1 MGMLAWEQG
10 YKIGQWEMDAEHLIL
25 FSLLN
30 QLDININADL
40 AEECVHDVLAA
51 LDAYIDYHFAHEE
64 ALMKAWGYPELES
77 HSAKH
82 HEFMAEVARLRQ
94 VVKDGDT
101 LRGALKV
108 RGFVLEWL
116 LNHIM
121 ETDVDYA
128 RFVAAKAQ
136 KSTA

>member
-1 MGMLAWEQG
+1 MLAWEHG

-40 AEECVHDVLAA
+40 ADECVHDVLTA

-64 ALMKAWGYPELES
+64 ALMKSWGYPGLDE
-77 HSAKH
+77 HAAKH
-82 HEFMAEVARLRQ
+82 HLFMVEVSRLREA
-94 VVKDGDT
+94 VKTGDT

-128 RFVAAKAQ
+128 RFIAEKAQ
-136 KSTA
+136 KNRA

>member
-1 MGMLAWEQG
+1 MLAWEHG

-40 AEECVHDVLAA
+40 ADECVYDVLAA

-64 ALMKAWGYPELES
+64 ALMKAWDYPHLES
-77 HSAKH
+77 HSALH
-82 HEFMAEVARLRQ
+82 HQFMNEIARLRAL
-94 VVKDGDT
+94 VKGGDMM
-101 LRGALKV
+101 RGALKV

-128 RFVAAKAQ
+128 RFIAE
-136 KSTA
+136 KSKKSSA

>member
-1 MGMLAWEQG
+1 MLAWEQG

-64 ALMKAWGYPELES
+64 ALMKAWGYPGLEQ
-77 HSAKH
+77 HSGLH
-82 HEFMAEVARLRQ
+82 HQFMNEVGRLREA
-94 VVKDGDT
+94 VKIDDT
-101 LRGALKV
+101 VKAALKV

-121 ETDVDYA
+121 ETDAEYA
-128 RFVAAKAQ
+128 RFIAE
-136 KSTA
+136 KSKKSSA

>member
-1 MGMLAWEQG
+1 MLAWEQG

-30 QLDININADL
+30 QLDININHDL
-40 AEECVHDVLAA
+40 AGECVHDVLAA

-64 ALMKAWGYPELES
+64 ALMKAWGYPDLES
-77 HSAKH
+77 HSALH
-82 HEFMAEVARLRQ
+82 HQFMAEIGRLRQ
-94 VVKDGDT
+94 SVKEGDEV
-101 LRGALKV
+101 RGALKV
-108 RGFVLEWL
+108 RGFVLDWL

-128 RFVAAKAQ
+128 RFIAEKAK
-136 KSTA
+136 KSSA

>member
-1 MGMLAWEQG
+1 MLAWEHG

-40 AEECVHDVLAA
+40 AEECVHDVLTA

-64 ALMKAWGYPELES
+64 ALMKAWGYPGLDQ
-77 HSAKH
+77 HAALH
-82 HEFMAEVARLRQ
+82 HQFMVEISRLRQ
-94 VVKDGDT
+94 SIDSEDI

-121 ETDVDYA
+121 ETDVEYA
-128 RFVAAKAQ
+128 RFIAEKAKKTSA
-136 KSTA
+136 

>member
-1 MGMLAWEQG
+1 
-10 YKIGQWEMDAEHLIL
+10 MDAEHLIL

-40 AEECVHDVLAA
+40 ADECIYDVLAA

-64 ALMKAWGYPELES
+64 ALMKAWDYPHLES
-77 HSAKH
+77 HSALH
-82 HEFMAEVARLRQ
+82 HQFMTEIARLREL
-94 VVKDGDT
+94 VTGGDMV
-101 LRGALKV
+101 RGALKV

-121 ETDVDYA
+121 ETDVEYA
-128 RFVAAKAQ
+128 RFIAE
-136 KSTA
+136 KSKKSSA